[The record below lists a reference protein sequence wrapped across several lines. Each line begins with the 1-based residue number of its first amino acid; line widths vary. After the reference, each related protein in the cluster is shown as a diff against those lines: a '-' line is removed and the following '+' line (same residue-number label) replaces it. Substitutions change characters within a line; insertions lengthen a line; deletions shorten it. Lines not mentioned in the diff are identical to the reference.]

1 MSRLRAAVPPQ
12 AAADYDILVEP
23 GLLRQLPHL
32 LRTHSPAASY
42 AIVSDANVAVLY
54 GEPVV
59 SRLQQAG
66 LAARLH
72 AHAAGD
78 AAKTLA
84 TWGELAHELLAGG
97 LGRDGC
103 VIGLGGGVSGDIA
116 GFLAASLHRG
126 VAFVQVPTSLLAMVD
141 ASVGGKTGVNTPR
154 GKNLVGAFLPPRLVA
169 IDPEVLRTLPERELR
184 SGSAE
189 VVKHGAILDRQ
200 HLEEVRRLAPR
211 LLAGDPDVLRAV
223 VLRSVELKAGV
234 VARDPLEAGERAIL
248 NFGHTVGHAL
258 ERVSD
263 YLVPHGFAV
272 AAGMVVAA
280 CAGELAGVTEA
291 GTARELATVLA
302 ALGLP
307 LAPPP
312 ALADSALL
320 AATSSDKKARLGR
333 SRYVLLRRPGEVA
346 RPDALA
352 WTFELEQPLLRAALS
367 AARALAA
374 P

>member
-1 MSRLRAAVPPQ
+1 MSRVRAAVPPL
-12 AAADYDILVEP
+12 AAADYEILVEP
-23 GLLRQLPHL
+23 GLLRRLPEL
-32 LRTHSPAASY
+32 LRAHAPAASY
-42 AIVSDANVAVLY
+42 AIVSDANVAALY
-54 GEPVV
+54 GEAVV
-59 SRLQQAG
+59 STLEQGG

-72 AHAAGD
+72 AHEVGD
-78 AAKTLA
+78 AAKTLG
-84 TWGELAHELLAGG
+84 TWSELAHELLAGG

-126 VAFVQVPTSLLAMVD
+126 VGFVQVPTSLLAMVD
-141 ASVGGKTGVNTPR
+141 ASVGGKTGVNTTL
-154 GKNLVGAFLPPRLVA
+154 GKNLVGAFLSPRLVA

-184 SGSAE
+184 SGAAE

-234 VARDPLEAGERAIL
+234 VARDPLEQGERAIL

-258 ERVSD
+258 ELVSH

-272 AAGMVVAA
+272 AAGMMVAA
-280 CAGELAGVTEA
+280 CAGELAGITEA
-291 GTARELATVLA
+291 GTARQLAAALA

-312 ALADSALL
+312 GLSDSVLL
-320 AATSSDKKARLGR
+320 AATGTDKKARRGR
-333 SRYVLLRRPGEVA
+333 SRYVLLRRAGEVA
-346 RPDALA
+346 RPDGVA

-374 P
+374 S